1 MYPRRYLLALG
12 LPGLIWVGVF
22 VTIALYALLA
32 IAVGG
37 LDPLLLTPVP
47 AWNPLHWT
55 SANLPGGIAPVL
67 SSRRIRPIDQ
77 PSV

>member
-12 LPGLIWVGVF
+12 LPGLIRVALF
-22 VTIALYALLA
+22 VTVALYALIA

-37 LDPLLLTPVP
+37 VDPLLLTPVP

-55 SANLPGGIAPVL
+55 SP
-67 SSRRIRPIDQ
+67 R
-77 PSV
+77 